1 MLHRIFREDH
11 GHGGAAR
18 VTGKHRYEETTRDI
32 RIAVEPDFLDEQSE
46 PTEHRYLWSY
56 RVTIENRGAETVQ
69 LLTRYWRI
77 TDSRGRVREVR
88 GNGVIGEQ
96 PVIKPGE
103 KYEYSSGAPLETPS
117 GFMGGSYRMKT
128 GAGETFDV
136 GIPTFALESPYE
148 ARRVH

>member
-1 MLHRIFREDH
+1 
-11 GHGGAAR
+11 
-18 VTGKHRYEETTRDI
+18 VSKHRYEETTRNI
-32 RIAVEPDFLDEQSE
+32 QIAVEPEFLDDQSE
-46 PTEHRYLWSY
+46 PDEHRYLWSY
-56 RVTIENRGAETVQ
+56 RVSIENRGPETVQ
-69 LLTRYWRI
+69 LLSRYWRI

-103 KYEYSSGAPLETPS
+103 KYQYSSGAPLETPS

-128 GAGETFDV
+128 TAGEFFDA